1 MSLQLPHPSDLPKAD
16 APTADTKRL
25 RRGRTGT
32 GIALLI
38 VGGFNIYSMIWAY
51 SAYGYLLETLT
62 ASQRSEA
69 AIADALIVL
78 LILALVGVGVWNI
91 IARRSTSPVPLIA
104 ALVVAVIS
112 LGSDLLSIAD
122 TLAVNGRFPYFIL
135 FLQFGLIVQTIRLLR
150 LKPSATEPDLTHGQA
165 GQTVG

>member
-1 MSLQLPHPSDLPKAD
+1 M
-16 APTADTKRL
+16 
-25 RRGRTGT
+25 
-32 GIALLI
+32 
-38 VGGFNIYSMIWAY
+38 
-51 SAYGYLLETLT
+51 
-62 ASQRSEA
+62 
-69 AIADALIVL
+69 L
-78 LILALVGVGVWNI
+78 LILALVGVGVWNVI
-91 IARRSTSPVPLIA
+91 SRRGTSPVPLIA

-150 LKPSATEPDLTHGQA
+150 LKPGATETHGQA